1 MVEHH
6 PFKVAV
12 LGSSPSALTNK
23 KEKGKRIKD
32 KVGKLFYGG
41 EKIRSKNDSGIV
53 N

>member
-32 KVGKLFYGG
+32 NYFME
-41 EKIRSKNDSGIV
+41 EKR
-53 N
+53 